1 MKLKILFAVFLSMLI
16 VVSSAQ
22 MFSVPP
28 YIGDVYPL
36 YKSGYFNELDM
47 GFSIVRDSFM
57 ALKTMGRPE
66 FAWVFLQDIEKR
78 EGISVALLDRHGR
91 RVFAPGLYSD
101 ARDGDIRRLIES
113 VNPEIR
119 GEVSGGRYRAV
130 MPLRCEEKCQFCHQ
144 ECRNRRYIGAMV
156 FERDYDGR
164 VYYSSERVIIFL
176 SLTILL
182 CILLFLVL
190 RWVPGRNVKELFDK

>member
-1 MKLKILFAVFLSMLI
+1 MKLKILFVVTLSLLI

-28 YIGDVYPL
+28 YVGDVYRL
-36 YKSGYFNELDM
+36 YKSGYFHELDR
-47 GFSIVRDSFM
+47 GFSVILESFM

-78 EGISVALLDRHGR
+78 EGISAALYDRNGR

-101 ARDGDIRRLIES
+101 ERDSDVRRLIES
-113 VNPEIR
+113 VNPVMQ
-119 GEVSGGRYRAV
+119 GSVSGGRYRAV
-130 MPLRCEEKCQFCHQ
+130 MPLRCEDRCRFCHQ
-144 ECRNRRYIGAMV
+144 ECRGRGYIGAMI
-156 FERDYDGR
+156 FERDYDGHI
-164 VYYSSERVIIFL
+164 YYSSERVIIFL
-176 SLTILL
+176 SLTVLL
-182 CILLFLVL
+182 SILLFLLL